1 MLRQLILI
9 SGLVL
14 IAAPATAAETLPA
27 SCDTAT
33 AQQEVNFCTAIKARA
48 IDKELEAAYQ
58 AEADHL
64 NEVYSGQPAEFKEEL
79 KILEDGQAAWRVYS
93 RMQCTSEGYMARG
106 GTLESQLFGECA
118 LRLTRLRIDELKTL
132 AEGLGN

>member
-1 MLRQLILI
+1 MLRQLVLLM
-9 SGLVL
+9 GLAL
-14 IAAPATAAETLPA
+14 FATSASAEETLPA

-33 AQQEVNFCTAIKARA
+33 AQQDVNFCTAIKARA

-64 NEVYSGQPAEFKEEL
+64 NEVNSGQPANLKEEL
-79 KILEDGQAAWRVYS
+79 KILEDGQAAWRIYS

-118 LRLTRLRIDELKTL
+118 IRLTQLRIDELKAL